1 MKHTVNHTVTIGSRT
16 FALTLALQ
24 PAWGGSHESQP
35 EAPEIDVLA
44 IHEGGAE
51 VHADAFD
58 ANLAASV
65 PDTDAWWAELAYE
78 VDREAREKAADAME
92 RSGFCDG

>member
-1 MKHTVNHTVTIGSRT
+1 MKHTMTHTVTIGART

-24 PAWGGSHESQP
+24 PEWGGNHECQP
-35 EAPEIDVLA
+35 EAPEVEVLA

-51 VHADAFD
+51 VDADDFD
-58 ANLAASV
+58 AHLAASV
-65 PDTDAWWAELAYE
+65 PDTDAWWVELAYE
-78 VDREAREKAADAME
+78 VDREAREKAAEAME